1 MFSRFGLIRVLARVQ
16 ALALLLFANA
26 ASAEDK
32 EPFAML
38 ELGAAAEW
46 GLNGGGSSFGP
57 SAAVEF
63 PVIKNWLEI
72 ETGVQTLFSR
82 RQTEWDTNVIFRKPF
97 DLSPPVEFGPGIGPV
112 WIHTV
117 SGGRIT
123 DAIGAEVV
131 AHFTFWPTPDRNFG
145 WVLEPSYTYSFGSG
159 HEQSFGMSASLVI
172 PFK

>member
-1 MFSRFGLIRVLARVQ
+1 MFKCFGLIRVLARGQ

-72 ETGVQTLFSR
+72 ETGVQTLFSP
-82 RQTEWDTNVIFRKPF
+82 NFSHKPAKH
-97 DLSPPVEFGPGIGPV
+97 LIL
-112 WIHTV
+112 
-117 SGGRIT
+117 
-123 DAIGAEVV
+123 
-131 AHFTFWPTPDRNFG
+131 
-145 WVLEPSYTYSFGSG
+145 LEPRSKCSHKLF
-159 HEQSFGMSASLVI
+159 QI
-172 PFK
+172 PIDTTQMQ